1 MKDQDLYT
9 QYCDNIKADIEAK
22 SEERDLMRDD
32 QRFAAGDQWPDL
44 IRKGREMSGR
54 PIQTI
59 NRLPAFIDQIVGDAR
74 QNKPS
79 IKVHAGEDGDED
91 IAAIYDGLI
100 RSIQNEVMLTLLM
113 ILP

>member
-1 MKDQDLYT
+1 MKDHDLYT

-22 SEERDLMRDD
+22 SEERELMRDD

-74 QNKPS
+74 QNLAVGHRPIQ
-79 IKVHAGEDGDED
+79 IKKKERLLHALPRQQKIILGCSL
-91 IAAIYDGLI
+91 AVRQI
-100 RSIQNEVMLTLLM
+100 RRQ
-113 ILP
+113 

>member
-1 MKDQDLYT
+1 MKDQDLYK
-9 QYCDNIKADIEAK
+9 QYCANIKADIEAK
-22 SEERDLMRDD
+22 SEERELMRDD

-74 QNKPS
+74 QNKPYS
-79 IKVHAGEDGDED
+79 
-91 IAAIYDGLI
+91 
-100 RSIQNEVMLTLLM
+100 Q
-113 ILP
+113 LPYHKQSQHYFRFELSG